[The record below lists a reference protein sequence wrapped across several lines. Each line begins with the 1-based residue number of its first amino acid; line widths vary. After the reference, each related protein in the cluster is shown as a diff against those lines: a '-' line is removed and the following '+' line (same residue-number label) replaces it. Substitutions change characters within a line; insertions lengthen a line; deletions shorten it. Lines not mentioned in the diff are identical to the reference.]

1 MDLTLIRSD
10 LLLPIVGRA
19 ECSVQSLCAKIN
31 FLLIFND
38 NCCSFIGEYYG
49 QIPRQS
55 SLFQCFF
62 SVNSSLNKSMCAL
75 IKRLPGP
82 VFYHARPGSLLQ
94 FDYFAMF
101 GTAAG

>member
-1 MDLTLIRSD
+1 MDLTLILSD

-62 SVNSSLNKSMCAL
+62 SVNSSLNK
-75 IKRLPGP
+75 
-82 VFYHARPGSLLQ
+82 
-94 FDYFAMF
+94 
-101 GTAAG
+101 